1 MTNPF
6 MTPAEVHAAPG
17 VTEHHKFPLPPEP
30 RDYRPTYDNYGRYVL
45 PNPEGDGAPEKPFT
59 RVTTGAKALDDTY
72 YVDRWSKRNV
82 ARGLKMAPELLDD
95 VDLYASD
102 AHEVDRDLDRLIERA
117 TVKAGGKEASELG
130 TAIHAWAEA
139 LELGQVTFPE
149 VPEVFQPYL
158 MAYGEQLGRWGISA
172 ALDADGRPLVERI
185 VYNPFTEWVGTFD
198 RIYQLADG
206 SLVIGDVKTAKDLA
220 WSYLAISVQLWD
232 YAHASLMLST
242 DGSRWEPMPE
252 VRGDMAVVAWIPSNA
267 RPAKCEMISIDLEA
281 GGLAAEAA
289 VRVREMR
296 AAAKTAIPN
305 RHPIPRP
312 EAGLPNPEGARRELV
327 KLIRMS
333 RTPEQMAELY
343 EAYTAIWTEE
353 LTAEANA
360 VLSRA
365 AS

>member
-6 MTPAEVHAAPG
+6 ADPAGADIVVPGTTPV
-17 VTEHHKFPLPPEP
+17 HKFPLPPEP
-30 RDYRPTYDNYGRYVL
+30 RDYRPSYDNYGRYVL
-45 PNPEGDGAPEKPFT
+45 PDPEGGHEKPFT

-82 ARGLKMAPELLDD
+82 ARGIKMAPELLDD

-117 TVKAGGKEASELG
+117 SVKAGGSEASELG
-130 TAIHAWAEA
+130 TAVHAWLEA
-139 LELGQVTFPE
+139 LELGQVVLDE
-149 VPEVFQPYL
+149 VPEQFKGYAL
-158 MAYGEQLGRWGISA
+158 AYGEQLGRWGISA
-172 ALDADGRPLVERI
+172 APDAGGRPLVERI
-185 VYNPFTEWVGTFD
+185 VYNPFTGWVGTFD

-206 SLVIGDVKTAKDLA
+206 SRAIGDVKTAKDLA

-232 YAHASLMLST
+232 YANATHMLSL

-252 VRGDMAVVAWIPSNA
+252 VRKDFAVVAWVPSNA
-267 RPAKCEMISIDLEA
+267 KPAKCEMISIDLEA

-353 LTAEANA
+353 LTALGQAQ
-360 VLSRA
+360 LSGRPA
-365 AS
+365 